1 MAAML
6 LPLFAVVWF
15 LGVLALE
22 NPATLIFPV
31 LFAIADSFLVSKL
44 LEVILLNAESFHDN
58 ENQ

>member
-22 NPATLIFPV
+22 NPAILIFAV
-31 LFAIADSFLVSKL
+31 LFAAANSFFVSHITSKS
-44 LEVILLNAESFHDN
+44 NTF
-58 ENQ
+58 